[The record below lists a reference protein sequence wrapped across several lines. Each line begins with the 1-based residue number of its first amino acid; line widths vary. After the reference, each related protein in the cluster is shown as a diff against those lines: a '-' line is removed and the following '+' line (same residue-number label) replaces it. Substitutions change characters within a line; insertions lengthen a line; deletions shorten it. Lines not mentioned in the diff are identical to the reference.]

1 MTKRSLTLLQR
12 VIVQR
17 LRERHLH
24 DVADAT
30 RAAWSE
36 GHVAQAPPE
45 VLGGSPM
52 LLRDFERA
60 NKQAATPQAIPP
72 SLTAED

>member
-1 MTKRSLTLLQR
+1 MMKRSLTLLQR

-24 DVADAT
+24 DVADAA

-36 GHVAQAPPE
+36 GRIAKAPPE
-45 VLGGSPM
+45 VLGGGPT
-52 LLRDFERA
+52 LLRDFDRA
-60 NKQAATPQAIPP
+60 NKQAATPQAL
-72 SLTAED
+72 SAAAED